1 MERTKNRRF
10 RFAALLFLTA
20 ALLLVAACAAA
31 EEHHTFVLKCTG
43 GGFVGRPAS
52 GTRSEIIA
60 VPETEIET
68 EAKDWTL
75 EELRALPDFRLEGA
89 ALRFTATSVQGTD
102 LWYAMTCGTTGC
114 KPQCVRTGRNLW
126 DVTAECMD

>member
-10 RFAALLFLTA
+10 RFAAVLFLTA

-52 GTRSEIIA
+52 GTRSEITA

-68 EAKDWTL
+68 EAKDGRWKRSAPCRTSAWKG
-75 EELRALPDFRLEGA
+75 RPCALQPPACRGP
-89 ALRFTATSVQGTD
+89 TSGT
-102 LWYAMTCGTTGC
+102 
-114 KPQCVRTGRNLW
+114 R
-126 DVTAECMD
+126 